1 MRKLILFIATVLTS
15 NGHKGSTS
23 VKQALAKHAAQPA
36 DKRADRAAVRKQMVD
51 VSFQEYDWTL
61 NDVK

>member
-1 MRKLILFIATVLTS
+1 MLTS

-36 DKRADRAAVRKQMVD
+36 DKPADQAAVRKQRVD
-51 VSFQEYDWTL
+51 VSFLEHDWTL